1 MAEGRFASGR
11 HAGAQVP
18 LFSIA
23 SRTSWGIGEVADLPR
38 LARWLVAAGLDIV
51 QLLPV
56 NEMPADQNSPY
67 SAVSAMAIDPL
78 FISLG
83 DLEDFTA
90 TGGETSLSPDDRVV
104 LAQVRQSRSVDY
116 RHVRRLKWGALRQA
130 FARFFKTEWQTSSAR
145 DLAFRSFR
153 FRERWWLDDYG
164 LFRALHDEN
173 QSRYWREWEPAVR
186 DRDPAALEASRER
199 LHALILYYEYLQW
212 VADDQW
218 QRARRACGHVGV
230 FGDFPFMVS
239 GHSADVWARQHEFRH
254 DASVG
259 VPPDAFSETGQ
270 DWGLPVYRWTVMAE
284 GGHAWLRQRARRCA
298 ELYDGFRVDHLVGFY
313 RTFVRERDGSTAFI
327 PPDEPSQRAQGE
339 HLLSMFSS
347 SGARIIGEDLGLIP
361 DFVRESMARLR
372 VPGLKVL
379 RWERDWHTTGQPFR
393 DPAEYPSDSV
403 ATTGTHDMEPLA
415 EWWDAADPDERRAA
429 AALTRSHET
438 DCASDSPFSDRLRDA
453 LLASLYGAGS
463 DVVLMPLQDIFGWRD
478 RVNTPA
484 VTSEGNWS
492 WRLPWPVEDLL
503 SEPEAVERAGAL
515 ADLGRRYA
523 RGMPV

>member
-1 MAEGRFASGR
+1 
-11 HAGAQVP
+11 
-18 LFSIA
+18 
-23 SRTSWGIGEVADLPR
+23 
-38 LARWLVAAGLDIV
+38 
-51 QLLPV
+51 
-56 NEMPADQNSPY
+56 
-67 SAVSAMAIDPL
+67 
-78 FISLG
+78 
-83 DLEDFTA
+83 
-90 TGGETSLSPDDRVV
+90 
-104 LAQVRQSRSVDY
+104 VDY
-116 RHVRRLKWGALRQA
+116 RNVRRLKWSALRQA
-130 FARFFKTEWQTSSAR
+130 FARFLKAEWQTSSAR

-173 QSRYWREWEPAVR
+173 QSRYWREWEPSVR

-199 LHALILYYEYLQW
+199 LYALILYYEYLQW

-270 DWGLPVYRWTVMAE
+270 DWGLPVYRWAVMAE
-284 GGHAWLRQRARRCA
+284 RGHEWLRQRTRRCA
-298 ELYDGFRVDHLVGFY
+298 ELYDGFRLDHLVGFY

-327 PPDEPSQRAQGE
+327 PPDEPSQREQGE
-339 HLLSMFSS
+339 QLLSMFSS
-347 SGARIIGEDLGLIP
+347 SGARIIAEDLGSVP
-361 DFVRESMARLR
+361 DFVRQSMARLR

-379 RWERDWHTTGQPFR
+379 RWERDWHANGQPFR

-403 ATTGTHDMEPLA
+403 ATTGTHDTEPLA
-415 EWWDAADPDERRAA
+415 EWWDTAGPDERRAVA
-429 AALTRSHET
+429 VLTRSQET
-438 DCASDSPFSDRLRDA
+438 DCADDSPFSDRLRDA
-453 LLASLYGAGS
+453 LLQSIYSAGS

-503 SEPEAVERAGAL
+503 LEPEAVERARTL

-523 RGMPV
+523 RGKPV